1 MKQKIYILGLIT
13 LLLIF
18 AGVFLKINHLAGA
31 SVLISTGIFILLF
44 VFLPLALVN
53 NYRKEGSRESMLL
66 YIITWIT
73 AVVVFSSM
81 LFKIMHWPGAGL
93 LLMLVLPFPFVVFLP
108 VYLYVTS
115 KIKNYNIYNTVFIL
129 YLLVYLAVFSALL
142 ALNVSRLR
150 IDQSMVLAKSYK
162 AITSFAKGDQIVTSE
177 NAPAVTDP
185 RIEEAAGQALTS
197 IEHCR
202 DLISKNLPSEEGN
215 LHTKAV
221 STGLLDSRTLAA
233 KVLLS
238 DDENS
243 PAADLELQLRNFV
256 KALLDATGD
265 ESLAKHA
272 NSILFLTKENNA
284 AKTWGHLRFES
295 TYLSWALIYLE
306 SLEANVYLLKQAVVS

>member
-1 MKQKIYILGLIT
+1 MKQKIYILGLVT

-18 AGVFLKINHLAGA
+18 AGVFLKLNHLAGA
-31 SVLISTGIFILLF
+31 SVLIFTGIFLLLF
-44 VFLPLALVN
+44 VFLPLALYN

-73 AVVVFSSM
+73 AVVVFGGM
-81 LFKIMHWPGAGL
+81 LFKIMHWPGAGIL
-93 LLMLVLPFPFVVFLP
+93 IMLALPFPFVVFLP
-108 VYLYVTS
+108 VYLSVTS
-115 KIKNYNIYNTVFIL
+115 KIKNYSIYNTVFVL

-150 IDQSMVLAKSYK
+150 VDQSMVLAKSYK
-162 AITSFAKGDQIVTSE
+162 TITDFVKGDQIDTSE
-177 NAPAVTDP
+177 NTPGVTVP
-185 RIEEAAGQALTS
+185 RIEAAAGQALKS

-202 DLISKNLPSEEGN
+202 TLISMSLPSEEGN
-215 LHTKAV
+215 VHTKAV
-221 STGLLDSRTLAA
+221 PTGMLDSRTLAS
-233 KVLLS
+233 KVLLN

-256 KALLDATGD
+256 KALRDATGD

-272 NSILFLTKENNA
+272 NSILLLNTENNPE
-284 AKTWGHLRFES
+284 KNWGQLRFES

-306 SLEANVYLLKQAVVS
+306 SLEANIYLLKQAVES